1 MEKVNTTTDDVFF
14 YTTQPTIID
23 RIKGWFKLRRYM
35 KRFKAERAQRDVAIA
50 QMMAE
55 RRVL

>member
-1 MEKVNTTTDDVFF
+1 MTTKTTTDDVIF
-14 YTTQPTIID
+14 YTTQPTIFD
-23 RIKGWFKLRRYM
+23 RIKGWFELRRYM
-35 KRFKAERAQRDVAIA
+35 KRFKAERAQRDVVIA

>member
-1 MEKVNTTTDDVFF
+1 MEKVNTTTDDVIF

-23 RIKGWFKLRRYM
+23 RIKGWFQLRRYM